1 MVIFF
6 GLTNSLTMFQMI
18 INEILQDLI
27 NTREVT
33 SFIDDIIVRMEKEEG
48 YNEVAKEAVKR
59 SVENNLYAKLEKCK

>member
-1 MVIFF
+1 MVMFF

-27 NTREVT
+27 NTREVA

-59 SVENNLYAKLEKCK
+59 SVENNLYVKLEKCK